1 MEGFKMMKRSDSI
14 LEDDMDA
21 KVNFDKKN
29 FVITRRIVEEV
40 SPETIMKIKGEIQ
53 NKIDENNKSI
63 EDATSENK
71 TLVKRIASLN
81 EVEGQAKL
89 WVKIEE
95 KQQERGQKNP
105 IAQ

>member
-1 MEGFKMMKRSDSI
+1 MMKRSDSI